1 MMRVFATPVI
11 MGKRYHSFRQI
22 GMGLGLHD
30 KHDLLKATHVKDFVS
45 FAKKCGA
52 EVTTGGGGH
61 IRVTPSS
68 DAKPIKS
75 WSTAKWQLSPAMY
88 ISHVKDLIEAGLLI
102 ENEDVVPVR
111 LEGDDDMNSE
121 RAQDIG
127 MDFTEIDFAELQWYR
142 DALVEGD
149 LVFEGAN
156 SATTA
161 HADDAD
167 FEKLLK
173 KEQQL
178 ITQLDE
184 SKSQMIHQIEKQK
197 KDAELQYNELTVKI
211 GMLKTKAAQ
220 LFETIETMEANFED
234 EVQRRT
240 EEAEA
245 TVNKELAQKE
255 AKVNSLQTQ
264 LRNAQKELH
273 KVSARRKDELH
284 EIEKCRITMD
294 MRTSAAEALTAK
306 ALDIRVDALVAETVL
321 AVSKAQEEV
330 ELSRYKATL
339 EVTKMRLEVL
349 SAIESLPTKSKPAS
363 NCESLKSGVFLIY
376 AGVWI
381 FNKDDPITEINK
393 MLTESEN
400 EHILSTITEKE
411 ALILRRNYMHTWSPF
426 QKKFVALQHWLA
438 VLGVDR
444 SPEICMLE
452 EKLYD
457 FNTAAKDAMFS
468 IGGEHGL
475 LYWKFL
481 ENANGNANAFRLQSI
496 VSIEKYLR
504 DDNDLKVDL
513 QKFCDEETRQ
523 ARMQAKVTKDLIK
536 RFSAYIKTDS
546 DHETFTI
553 ISELNR
559 AKEEQTKNRARK
571 SRSIAAQRI
580 L

>member
-1 MMRVFATPVI
+1 
-11 MGKRYHSFRQI
+11 
-22 GMGLGLHD
+22 
-30 KHDLLKATHVKDFVS
+30 
-45 FAKKCGA
+45 
-52 EVTTGGGGH
+52 
-61 IRVTPSS
+61 
-68 DAKPIKS
+68 
-75 WSTAKWQLSPAMY
+75 MY

-111 LEGDDDMNSE
+111 LEDDDDMNSE

-211 GMLKTKAAQ
+211 GMMKTKADQ
-220 LFETIETMEANFED
+220 LFETIETMKATFED

-245 TVNKELAQKE
+245 TVNKEMAQKE
-255 AKVNSLQTQ
+255 AKVNSLQNH
-264 LRNAQKELH
+264 LRIAQKELH
-273 KVSARRKDELH
+273 KVSARRKHELH

-321 AVSKAQEEV
+321 AVLKAQEEV

-339 EVTKMRLEVL
+339 EVTKMHLEVL

-381 FNKDDPITEINK
+381 FNKDDPITE
-393 MLTESEN
+393 
-400 EHILSTITEKE
+400 
-411 ALILRRNYMHTWSPF
+411 
-426 QKKFVALQHWLA
+426 
-438 VLGVDR
+438 
-444 SPEICMLE
+444 PEICMLE

-457 FNTAAKDAMFS
+457 FNTAAKNAMFS

-475 LYWKFL
+475 LYWKYF
-481 ENANGNANAFRLQSI
+481 ENANGNVNAFRVGLQSI
-496 VSIEKYLR
+496 VFIEKYLR

-513 QKFCDEETRQ
+513 QKYCDEETRE
-523 ARMQAKVTKDLIK
+523 ARRQAKVTKDLIK
-536 RFSAYIKTDS
+536 RFSAYIKS
-546 DHETFTI
+546 DHDSETFTI

-559 AKEEQTKNRARK
+559 SKEEQTKNRA
-571 SRSIAAQRI
+571 
-580 L
+580 

>member
-1 MMRVFATPVI
+1 MPKLTGTAMRGFKPVMRVFATPVI

-111 LEGDDDMNSE
+111 LEDDDDMNSE
-121 RAQDIG
+121 RAKDIG

-220 LFETIETMEANFED
+220 LFETIETMKAKFED

-264 LRNAQKELH
+264 LRNAQKKLH
-273 KVSARRKDELH
+273 KVSARRKHELH

-294 MRTSAAEALTAK
+294 MRTSAAEALTAA

-321 AVSKAQEEV
+321 AVLKAQEEV

-339 EVTKMRLEVL
+339 EVMKMRFEVL
-349 SAIESLPTKSKPAS
+349 SAIESLPTKSNPAS
-363 NCESLKSGVFLIY
+363 NCESLKFWVF
-376 AGVWI
+376 
-381 FNKDDPITEINK
+381 F
-393 MLTESEN
+393 
-400 EHILSTITEKE
+400 
-411 ALILRRNYMHTWSPF
+411 
-426 QKKFVALQHWLA
+426 
-438 VLGVDR
+438 VLGVNR

-457 FNTAAKDAMFS
+457 FNTAAKNAMFS
-468 IGGEHGL
+468 IGGKHGL

-481 ENANGNANAFRLQSI
+481 ENANGNSRLQSI

-504 DDNDLKVDL
+504 DDNDLKGDL
-513 QKFCDEETRQ
+513 QKYCDEETRE

-536 RFSAYIKTDS
+536 RFSAYIKSDS
-546 DHETFTI
+546 ETFTN

-559 AKEEQTKNRARK
+559 EQKK
-571 SRSIAAQRI
+571 SSLKTEHESREVSSSAYP
-580 L
+580 LNK